1 MSMEEQ
7 SFKEYKENVF
17 SRRQK
22 SVLLIGWFV
31 AGLTLLLEIF
41 NYTVLLKKGERVEAS
56 FRYILIRVIT
66 PSLINIVTLTIA
78 TIIQK
83 SDKAKMD
90 LKNLWCSISIF
101 MICSVIGVFH
111 SYFQILLVV
120 PAITFFVISIFSD
133 IKILNRIFIASIIVF
148 FIECITFWLDPA
160 SGVPVY
166 KILTLFCAAFFIFCA
181 FIFSRA
187 LIKAQAQQL
196 NYMHQSYRKQ
206 SELIEELKIEPLT
219 KLYNRIAMDG
229 TISRILA
236 RKGTTF
242 NKSFLV
248 ILDLDFFKRVNDK
261 YGHTA
266 GDEVLITLAD
276 IVKAQMGSVRKTF
289 RFGGEEFVLI
299 FEDNFPSTVIY
310 TIEEIRGIFSS
321 TKFAFA
327 PEESFTLSGGVAPLL
342 PEYDEKMWLDAADR
356 ALYYAKN
363 HGRNQIK
370 IFDENC

>member
-41 NYTVLLKKGERVEAS
+41 NYMVLLKKGERVEAS

-133 IKILNRIFIASIIVF
+133 IKILNRIFLASIIVF

-248 ILDLDFFKRVNDK
+248 ILDL
-261 YGHTA
+261 
-266 GDEVLITLAD
+266 ITLAD